1 MYEVENIIQMLQ
13 QYFAGNALPVIACIA
28 LLYWG
33 RKSINRKRYLVCVA
47 VFLVLLLN
55 DLTFWVIGKIG
66 ETETYYRILW
76 ILPIP
81 LLAAYLVVELWSVLS
96 GRKRALVIAL
106 TAVFVLTNAAPNW
119 STWANWPTNIYQ
131 MDEEVLAIADMIDT
145 HSGGARVNVIDD
157 YSVTLYIREY
167 DDLLCDPGAEDY
179 YLRQIINEEYVK
191 YSKADIENAAVLALT
206 DYIILEKDKTDANAA
221 FERAEFEL
229 IGSSD
234 HYNIY
239 YTNRPALLAGRS

>member
-1 MYEVENIIQMLQ
+1 MNEVDTIIQMLE
-13 QYFAGNALPVIACIA
+13 QYFEGNALLVIACIA

-33 RKSINRKRYLVCVA
+33 RKSINRKRYLICAA
-47 VFLVLLLN
+47 VFVVLLLN
-55 DLTFWVIGKIG
+55 ELTFWIIGKIG
-66 ETETYYRILW
+66 EAETYYRILW

-81 LLAAYLVVELWSVLS
+81 LFAAYLVVELWSVLS
-96 GRKRALVIAL
+96 GWKRGMVIAI
-106 TAVFVLTNAAPNW
+106 TAVFVLMNAAPNW
-119 STWANWPTNIYQ
+119 NTWENLPTNIYQ
-131 MDEEVLAIADMIDT
+131 MDEEVLVIADMIDA

-157 YSVTLYIREY
+157 YSVTMYIREY

-179 YLRQIINEEYVK
+179 YLRQIISEEYVG
-191 YSKADIENAAVLALT
+191 YSKAEMENAAVLALT

-234 HYNIY
+234 NYNIY
-239 YTNRPALLAGRS
+239 YTNRPALLTGRS